1 MSADFRPSASATAD
15 MSWYV
20 DFRFSTTKGRQIP
33 DDSKF
38 IFTFL
43 AIRGPHR
50 IKEVHTFWMWTGIIG
65 ICFLSFSKFPVDSL
79 LLWISLV
86 LKILL

>member
-1 MSADFRPSASATAD
+1 MSADFSPSASATAD

-20 DFRFSTTKGRQIP
+20 DFRFSTTKGRQIL

-43 AIRGPHR
+43 VVRGPHR

-65 ICFLSFSKFPVDSL
+65 IRDLTCSQD
-79 LLWISLV
+79 ISQ
-86 LKILL
+86 IF